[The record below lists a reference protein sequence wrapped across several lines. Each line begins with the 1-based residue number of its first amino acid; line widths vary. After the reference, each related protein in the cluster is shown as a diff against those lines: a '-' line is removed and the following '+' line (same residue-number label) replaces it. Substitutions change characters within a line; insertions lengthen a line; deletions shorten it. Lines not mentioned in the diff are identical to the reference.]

1 MVSCCCGRL
10 WLDWAHCRPMKG
22 LMTHVTTHDFV
33 LTYRVLHGELLGLG
47 LDWQW
52 VLSKLLAGRP
62 AYDDG
67 THELTGDQSK
77 CVIPLQGR
85 CFDVLFH
92 LYFFRKLF
100 LKIELFFKAL
110 CLDFGFRKMPA
121 HKREKLF
128 TTEILK
134 KMHWFTSW
142 QPLNIE
148 RHYLWHGQGGQTHL
162 KKSGQQHISR
172 PILC

>member
-1 MVSCCCGRL
+1 MSAVEAAC
-10 WLDWAHCRPMKG
+10 
-22 LMTHVTTHDFV
+22 
-33 LTYRVLHGELLGLG
+33 
-47 LDWQW
+47 
-52 VLSKLLAGRP
+52 RP

-77 CVIPLQGR
+77 CAIPLQGR

-134 KMHWFTSW
+134 KMH
-142 QPLNIE
+142 
-148 RHYLWHGQGGQTHL
+148 
-162 KKSGQQHISR
+162 
-172 PILC
+172 